1 MFKYVC
7 CVSSNDKS
15 IDIFN
20 QKTLDQQKI
29 LIGFQ
34 QFQTTNWLV
43 DRQRKRNEDSFVVE
57 LLPFCEQ

>member
-1 MFKYVC
+1 
-7 CVSSNDKS
+7 VSSNDKS

>member
-34 QFQTTNWLV
+34 QFQTTIDWLT
-43 DRQRKRNEDSFVVE
+43 DREKGMKTV
-57 LLPFCEQ
+57 LL